1 MLIPSLCSCNC
12 DIHEGV
18 TFPYHHKNMHMSGE
32 NNGFMV
38 FVGFLSHRVLILPLT
53 QEKGRGI
60 SWCHIH
66 SWWHKYVK
74 YSGSLLAFPVL
85 LAPATCPHF
94 QNGRKIYTYHEGIM
108 NYLSMNIIYFHCT
121 FFFFEW

>member
-18 TFPYHHKNMHMSGE
+18 TFPYHHKNIHMSGG
-32 NNGFMV
+32 NNGVTV

-53 QEKGRGI
+53 QEEGSGI

-66 SWWHKYVK
+66 NWWHKYVK
-74 YSGSLLAFPVL
+74 YSGSLSIPSASGARPLVL
-85 LAPATCPHF
+85 ISKMEERFIP
-94 QNGRKIYTYHEGIM
+94 IM
-108 NYLSMNIIYFHCT
+108 R
-121 FFFFEW
+121 E